1 MNMKMEKEGEE
12 KEEEKLCPKCGSP
25 YSYIEERE
33 VGNNVY
39 YYAVHYSKTKG
50 KRKKR
55 YCYLGA
61 KDYINVAKVHE
72 DLGLNL
78 HGQIQ
83 NNRAIAYLRQILSYF
98 ENEAKE
104 EEKEQAISLIKDFL
118 ERVS

>member
-1 MNMKMEKEGEE
+1 MNN
-12 KEEEKLCPKCGSP
+12 KEERICPKCGFP
-25 YSYIEERE
+25 YSYIEERK

-39 YYAVHYSKTKG
+39 YYAVHYLKTKG

-72 DLGLNL
+72 DLGLSF
-78 HGQIQ
+78 HSQVQ
-83 NNRAIAYLRQILSYF
+83 NNRALSYLRQILSYF
-98 ENEAKE
+98 ENEASE
-104 EEKEQAISLIKDFL
+104 EEKQEAITLIKNFL

>member
-1 MNMKMEKEGEE
+1 MSTEKGEQQQ
-12 KEEEKLCPKCGSP
+12 EEEKVCPKCGQR

-39 YYAVHYSKTKG
+39 YYAVHYTYKNK
-50 KRKKR
+50 KQKKR

-72 DLGLNL
+72 DLGLSL

-104 EEKEQAISLIKDFL
+104 EEKQEAISLIKSFL

>member
-1 MNMKMEKEGEE
+1 MTKEKGDQEEGEE
-12 KEEEKLCPKCGSP
+12 KVCPKCGQK

-39 YYAVHYSKTKG
+39 YYAVHYVYKNK
-50 KRKKR
+50 KQKKR

-61 KDYINVAKVHE
+61 KDYINVAKLHE

-78 HGQIQ
+78 HGQIE
-83 NNRAIAYLRQILSYF
+83 NNRALSYLRQILNYL

-104 EEKEQAISLIKDFL
+104 GEKQEAITLIKNFL
-118 ERVS
+118 ERVA